1 MYSMAQLWF
10 EGRGKGDSHGRYTVP
25 YISAL
30 SIPF

>member
-1 MYSMAQLWF
+1 MYGMVQLRF

-30 SIPF
+30 VIPF